1 MDYFEKNLKVL
12 RALDPALAQRVEA
25 TPFPDSLV
33 VEQSKDGFPVPKIND
48 VYLHSAYRPLEE
60 AKKSVH
66 IGELAEDRRIV
77 VLGLG
82 FGYHVH
88 ELLMQTDRTITVIEP
103 SLQLFRALLSCRDF
117 SDLLPRIQFYI
128 ETPPAK
134 IFATEDPSQWN
145 VFEHKPSLRIATD
158 YFKALDQNAQA
169 LQVIGSNSL
178 RILVVNPIY
187 GGSLPTANYCADAL
201 RSMGHQVESVHCEEF
216 VDSFHG
222 IHKVTSNKGNR
233 QILDRMFISL
243 MGQVILAKAADC
255 VPDLVLVLAQ
265 APMSSETIQSLK
277 KLDASIAF
285 WFVEDFR
292 TLSYWK
298 EIAPLYDHFFTIQRG
313 DFFDELAESG
323 ARNYY
328 YLPQAC
334 HPNTHRP
341 LNPGDEDRDQYEC
354 DLSFMGAGYFN
365 RQQSFPHLL
374 DHDFKIWGSEWNLQT
389 EVGERVQNKN
399 ERVSTEDTVKIYN
412 AGKINLNLHSSI
424 CHSGVNPEGDFVN
437 PRTFEIA
444 ACGGFQLVDERSN
457 LAEMFRIG
465 EEIAVFSSIEELKE
479 KINYY
484 LNHEDERKELI
495 AKGRA
500 RVLAEHTMAHR
511 MREMLIHIFSNQV
524 EALEQRIQ
532 SRRDPV
538 EQAIAEAGPDS
549 SLGEFMETFRG
560 VPDFS
565 LDTVMTHIEN
575 GQGKLSRQEILFLML
590 DQVVKRED

>member
-1 MDYFEKNLKVL
+1 MDYFDKNLKVL
-12 RALDPALAQRVEA
+12 KAHDPALAQRVA
-25 TPFPDSLV
+25 AIPFPESLV
-33 VEQSKDGFPVPKIND
+33 VETSKDGYPVPKING
-48 VYLHSAYRPLEE
+48 VYLHSAYKPLEE
-60 AKKSVH
+60 ARKSVH
-66 IGELAEDRRIV
+66 IGELAEDQRVV

-88 ELLMQTDRTITVIEP
+88 ELLMQTDGSITVIEP

-117 SDLLPRIQFYI
+117 SDLLTSIQFYI

-134 IFATEDPSQWN
+134 LFATEDPTQWN
-145 VFEHKPSLRIATD
+145 VFEHKPSLRIAPE
-158 YFKALDQNAQA
+158 YYKNLDQCAQA
-169 LQVIGSNSL
+169 LQVLGSNSL

-201 RSMGHQVESVHCEEF
+201 RTMGHHVESVHCEDF

-265 APMSSETIQSLK
+265 APMSPETIQSLK
-277 KLDASIAF
+277 KLDAPIAF

-313 DFFDELAESG
+313 EFFEELAESG
-323 ARNYY
+323 AHNYY

-334 HPNTHRP
+334 HPQTHRP
-341 LNPGDEDRDQYEC
+341 LDLSDEDRERYEC

-374 DHDFKIWGSEWNLQT
+374 DQDFKIWGTEWNLQT

-399 ERVSTEDTVKIYN
+399 ERVSGEDTVKIYN

-437 PRTFEIA
+437 PRTFEIP
-444 ACGGFQLVDERSN
+444 ACGGFQLVDERSE
-457 LAEMFRIG
+457 LAELFRVD

-484 LNHEDERKELI
+484 LKHPDERLEII

-511 MREMLIHIFSNQV
+511 MREMLIHVFANQAQ
-524 EALEQRIQ
+524 ALKQRIQ

-538 EQAIAEAGPDS
+538 EQVIEEAGEGS
-549 SLGEFMETFRG
+549 SLAGFMENFRG
-560 VPDFS
+560 VADFS
-565 LDTVMTHIEN
+565 LDTVMTQIEN
-575 GQGKLSRQEILFLML
+575 GQGKLSREETLFLML
-590 DQVVKRED
+590 DQVVKKED